1 MCIKDVNDAEGG
13 EGGEERCA
21 TAFPQALN
29 IASTWNRSI
38 SRGVGRTIGR
48 EMRAFANLNMS
59 ADGLTSWSPTIN
71 IIRDPRW
78 GRNQEAVSEDPLL
91 AGTYGREWSLGM
103 QYNRSS
109 EGSEGSGG
117 DAPPPVPFA
126 GELQA
131 VATLKHFTGYV
142 YQLSVSFGVSP

>member
-117 DAPPPVPFA
+117 DAPPVPFA